1 MVQNTV
7 YPTDPNDVV
16 ATRETESSLKDLDTN
31 ASITALQERD
41 LLITWNIVSTRSNL
55 QDSIISMKR
64 VRHVERNIGPHAPAT
79 TQVTEARR
87 SSELPRQD
95 IGSYMCL
102 AKNLSETEEIEKWLR
117 TKIQPNE
124 GKRINQMVRRNKVV
138 GWAGLVLDDSA
149 RAEVADHP
157 GLQYF
162 REDLETHPD

>member
-1 MVQNTV
+1 M
-7 YPTDPNDVV
+7 
-16 ATRETESSLKDLDTN
+16 EE
-31 ASITALQERD
+31 
-41 LLITWNIVSTRSNL
+41 
-55 QDSIISMKR
+55 
-64 VRHVERNIGPHAPAT
+64 VRHVERNTSPHAPAT
-79 TQVTEARR
+79 TDMTEARR

-102 AKNLSETEEIEKWLR
+102 AKDPSESEEIEKWLR

-124 GKRINQMVRRNKVV
+124 GKRINQTVRRNRVV